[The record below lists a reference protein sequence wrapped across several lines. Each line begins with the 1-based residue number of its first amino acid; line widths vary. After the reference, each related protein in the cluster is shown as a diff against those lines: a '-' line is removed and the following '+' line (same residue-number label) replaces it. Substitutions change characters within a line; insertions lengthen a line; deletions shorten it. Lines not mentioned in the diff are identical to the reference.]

1 MISAQRPLRAKRTLK
16 TLKMTILKDQCR
28 SGRSFTTKIRKF
40 SLLELA
46 LPNRRIPLG
55 DRLPFA
61 PFALM
66 KNGPERARCRLP
78 NFACNLLW
86 LVANQDK
93 CTRRRRNYWLP
104 SRGCLGQFAASVY
117 KYGEM
122 NPDCLYKCEKLDS
135 IRAGKLLTI
144 QASLPN
150 LCTAVDQFREIFVD
164 SVIDPYVSTIA
175 ISCSCCTCKPTKTN
189 DATIA
194 PMPASSATSFQL
206 RGFIPIHWPHVRQ
219 DRCMSM
225 ECPLHKAAVHQ
236 PITQKFASRG

>member
-93 CTRRRRNYWLP
+93 CTRRKRNYGLP
-104 SRGCLGQFAASVY
+104 RRGCLGQFVASVY
-117 KYGEM
+117 KCWRNESG
-122 NPDCLYKCEKLDS
+122 
-135 IRAGKLLTI
+135 LLL
-144 QASLPN
+144 Q
-150 LCTAVDQFREIFVD
+150 
-164 SVIDPYVSTIA
+164 
-175 ISCSCCTCKPTKTN
+175 
-189 DATIA
+189 
-194 PMPASSATSFQL
+194 
-206 RGFIPIHWPHVRQ
+206 VRQ
-219 DRCMSM
+219 TRFYPRWKAPHHPSLSAKS
-225 ECPLHKAAVHQ
+225 LHCRRSVPRDFRRFRYRSGRIDNRDFLLLLHLQ
-236 PITQKFASRG
+236 TDENQ

>member
-1 MISAQRPLRAKRTLK
+1 MGLNGHVAGCQTLRV
-16 TLKMTILKDQCR
+16 IC
-28 SGRSFTTKIRKF
+28 SGLSQTRINIQGVGVTTGYRV
-40 SLLELA
+40 
-46 LPNRRIPLG
+46 G
-55 DRLPFA
+55 
-61 PFALM
+61 
-66 KNGPERARCRLP
+66 
-78 NFACNLLW
+78 
-86 LVANQDK
+86 VAWANSQPAYI
-93 CTRRRRNYWLP
+93 N
-104 SRGCLGQFAASVY
+104 AS
-117 KYGEM
+117 EM
-122 NPDCLYKCEKLDS
+122 NPDCLCKCEKLDS

-164 SVIDPYVSTIA
+164 SVIDPDVSTIA

-236 PITQKFASRG
+236 PITQKFASGG